1 MSLIEAVY
9 LGTSVSRLYII
20 IVFEFFC
27 SNVLIELHVVCVVKV
42 HIFFPVSTE
51 QISVD
56 SQLNVLLRRTLLSF
70 QRTCDAKVCGI
81 LVSRSLTE
89 PISARYSMLEP
100 FSRGPCIASNSRL

>member
-20 IVFEFFC
+20 IVFETFC
-27 SNVLIELHVVCVVKV
+27 SNVLIELHIVCVVKV

-56 SQLNVLLRRTLLSF
+56 SQLNVLLRRTCCPF
-70 QRTCDAKVCGI
+70 NVRAMP
-81 LVSRSLTE
+81 R
-89 PISARYSMLEP
+89 SARSAAYWFLDRWPSPSQL
-100 FSRGPCIASNSRL
+100 GTPC